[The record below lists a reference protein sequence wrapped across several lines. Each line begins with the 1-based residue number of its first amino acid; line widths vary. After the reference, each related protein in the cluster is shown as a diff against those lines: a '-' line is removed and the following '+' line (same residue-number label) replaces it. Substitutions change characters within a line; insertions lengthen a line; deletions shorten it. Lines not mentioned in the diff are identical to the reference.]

1 MTRSTPRQ
9 KNIGTLKD
17 YYYLLGIRR
26 KADLKEIQ
34 QAFRKL
40 AIKFHPEDRDSDPF
54 YNNYYRRIKEA
65 YDQLSD
71 EQRRYT
77 YDRRL
82 ARFEAASNNK
92 QATPSPVIN
101 SFFASKKESKVDE
114 LITISW
120 EVLNAEAVKITPIGE
135 VASNGTQTIRLP
147 EMRQDQEYILLEL
160 QATNADESNSVS
172 KTLSIKNL
180 SFVRSEAA
188 DTDTTYLR
196 PRKKTQPKKERP
208 IPSFEEEPA
217 VVTIPKKQK
226 TPKAIP
232 KKVKTKPKKVTTKRT
247 QSNTP
252 NPRQQ
257 NQTVAYIIVAGMVFI
272 MIIMSYVIYSL
283 NPVL

>member
-1 MTRSTPRQ
+1 MTKSTPRQ

-92 QATPSPVIN
+92 QATPPPVIN
-101 SFFASKKESKVDE
+101 SFFASKKESKADE

-147 EMRQDQEYILLEL
+147 EMHQDQEYILLEL
-160 QATNADESNSVS
+160 QATNADQANSVS

-180 SFVRSEAA
+180 SYVRSETEDS
-188 DTDTTYLR
+188 DTSYLR
-196 PRKKTQPKKERP
+196 PRKNTQPRKERP
-208 IPSFEEEPA
+208 TPSFDDEET
-217 VVTIPKKQK
+217 VVTTPKKQK
-226 TPKAIP
+226 TTKNIP
-232 KKVKTKPKKVTTKRT
+232 KKVKPKTKKVTTKRT
-247 QSNTP
+247 PNNTP